1 MDRELTAATWQRDT
15 TRHRHMLSGRLRL
28 ARPLVRPAARGLCSK
43 DFDEELGLRRSAMSK
58 ALRQQPKPQP
68 RQQQQ
73 QSQFS
78 LTQDLPLNLLL
89 PSKGLQYQMPTVP
102 DASIIPQPAQII
114 NLVDP
119 QQQEKLKEILLIQNI
134 ELLRLQQE
142 LMQHHTLK
150 QGQSIQLQNLN
161 ASER

>member
-1 MDRELTAATWQRDT
+1 MSGMMHMPIMSGGHGHPPGAAVESR
-15 TRHRHMLSGRLRL
+15 MIGPSF
-28 ARPLVRPAARGLCSK
+28 VGLGPQFNIYASNS
-43 DFDEELGLRRSAMSK
+43 FT
-58 ALRQQPKPQP
+58 QPPPPPPPPPPPQPQPQP